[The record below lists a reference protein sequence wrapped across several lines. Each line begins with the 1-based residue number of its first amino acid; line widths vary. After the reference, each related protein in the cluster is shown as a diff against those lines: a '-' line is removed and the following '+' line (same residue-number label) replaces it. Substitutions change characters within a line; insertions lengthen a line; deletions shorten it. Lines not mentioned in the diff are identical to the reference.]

1 MTNIM
6 VVEDNMTLL
15 ESIAFELEM
24 RDYNVVQAMDGQ
36 SAINQLEQMTTL
48 PDVIVS
54 DIAMPDLDGYQ
65 LLEIVRHNETWK
77 SIPLIFLTAFD
88 SKNSIRI
95 GKELGV
101 DDYLVKPFD
110 PDDLIV
116 AVENK
121 LKRQEAFREEAER
134 RLDDTRREL
143 VNLIS
148 HELRTPLTA
157 IYGSTDMLE
166 LSLSDVSDELT
177 QKFLKLLR
185 SGADRLHHLVE
196 RIVLQVQIESG
207 RIQRMYE
214 VMNKTEDLNAIV
226 LNRVTRIAND
236 PGYDVS
242 FSIGLATNPLPVQGI
257 EKFLQLVVDEVL
269 ENAIKFSPSN
279 AVSVEV
285 ETQSVDGFAK
295 LIISDKGRGI
305 PADQIGKVW
314 DRFVQ
319 INREEFEQQG
329 IGIGLFIVKEL
340 VQLHGG
346 FCEISSQ
353 LKLGTTVTISLP
365 LVEEN

>member
-1 MTNIM
+1 MTKIM

-24 RDYNVVQAMDGQ
+24 RDYDVVQATDGQ
-36 SAINQLEQMTTL
+36 SAIDQLELMTTL

-54 DIAMPDLDGYQ
+54 DIAMPDLDGYK
-65 LLEIVRHNETWK
+65 LLEIVRQHEAWK

-121 LKRQEAFREEAER
+121 LKRQEVFREEAER
-134 RLDDTRREL
+134 RLDDVRSEL

-166 LSLSDVSDELT
+166 MSLADVSDELT

-185 SGADRLHHLVE
+185 SGTDRLHHLVE

-207 RIQRMYE
+207 RIHRMYE
-214 VMNKTEDLNAIV
+214 VMGRTEDLNTILLGRA
-226 LNRVTRIAND
+226 TRLAKD
-236 PGYDVS
+236 PNYDVDL
-242 FSIGLATNPLPVQGI
+242 SIGLFREPLPVHGI
-257 EKFLQLVVDEVL
+257 EKFLQLAIDEIL
-269 ENAIKFSPSN
+269 ENAVKFSPSDN
-279 AVSVEV
+279 VSVDIE
-285 ETQSVDGFAK
+285 SSISGNNAK
-295 LIISDKGRGI
+295 LTIRDRGRGI
-305 PADQIGKVW
+305 PEDQLDTVW
-314 DRFVQ
+314 ERFIQIDR
-319 INREEFEQQG
+319 EKHEQQG
-329 IGIGLFIVKEL
+329 IGIGLFLVKEL
-340 VQLHGG
+340 MALHGG
-346 FCEISSQ
+346 SCEISSQ
-353 LKLGTTVTISLP
+353 IGQGTTVILMLP
-365 LVEEN
+365 LAKDS

>member
-1 MTNIM
+1 MTKIM

-24 RDYNVVQAMDGQ
+24 RDYIVTQATDGQ
-36 SAINQLEQMTTL
+36 SAINQLEQMTNL

-54 DIAMPDLDGYQ
+54 DIAMPELDGYK
-65 LLEIVRHNETWK
+65 LLELVRQNEAWK

-101 DDYLVKPFD
+101 DDYLVKPFE
-110 PDDLIV
+110 PDDLVI

-121 LKRQEAFREEAER
+121 LKRKQVFHEEAER
-134 RLDDTRREL
+134 RLDDVRNEL

-166 LSLSDVSDELT
+166 LSLSDVPDELT

-207 RIQRMYE
+207 RIHRMHE
-214 VMNKTEDLNAIV
+214 MMSKTEDLNTIV
-226 LNRVTRIAND
+226 LNRATRIAKNPNYNAD
-236 PGYDVS
+236 I
-242 FSIGLATNPLPVQGI
+242 SICLAPNPLPFHGI
-257 EKFLQLVVDEVL
+257 EKYLQLIVDEILV
-269 ENAIKFSPSN
+269 NAIKFSHQDN
-279 AVSVEV
+279 VSIDI
-285 ETQSVDGFAK
+285 ETSSSDGFAK
-295 LIISDKGRGI
+295 LTVRDRGRGI
-305 PADQIGKVW
+305 PEDQLDTVW
-314 DRFVQ
+314 GRFVQ
-319 INREEFEQQG
+319 IDRDKHEQQG
-329 IGIGLFIVKEL
+329 LGIGLFLIKEL
-340 VQLHGG
+340 TELHGG
-346 FCEISSQ
+346 YCEIASQ
-353 LKLGTTVTISLP
+353 LDQGTTITVALP
-365 LVEEN
+365 LLEAN